1 MMRKKIISLIVVL
14 AFVCT
19 ALAFPV
25 QADSNPL
32 STDEYLKTRGF
43 PDSVLAEM
51 DEDFKDYIAG
61 TMDKD
66 PSYAF
71 ANYETKDMSAY
82 STRSPQYIPDTEMK
96 LNVVTIKS
104 GSTYQIYPNFIW
116 NTVTILKNDSFSF
129 CLPDGW
135 RLVSGK
141 TQLTIHYLDTYSH
154 SWKTT
159 VISNPSDTLGFS
171 GYTYR
176 LGDSIMNRRTNF
188 KGYGF
193 FYATKTTASANEQV
207 RVLYVDD
214 TSPFGN
220 FAYGINLS
228 GFTLTYYPSS
238 STLRS
243 AAGLFDINPN

>member
-71 ANYETKDMSAY
+71 ANYETKDVGFSEPT
-82 STRSPQYIPDTEMK
+82 TRISDVEMK
-96 LNVVTIKS
+96 FGVVTIKS

-116 NTVTILKNDSFSF
+116 NTVTRLKNDTFSF
-129 CLPDGW
+129 ILPSGW
-135 RLVSGK
+135 KLVSGK
-141 TQLTIHYLDTYSH
+141 RQLTIHYLDYSPKE
-154 SWKTT
+154 WKTT
-159 VISNPSDTLGFS
+159 IIDSPSKVLDGR
-171 GYTYR
+171 GYAYTMGSS
-176 LGDSIMNRRTNF
+176 LLNRRTNY
-188 KGYGF
+188 KGYAY
-193 FYATKTTASANEQV
+193 FYATKSSASASNDI
-207 RVLYVDD
+207 VLSYADD
-214 TSPFGN
+214 TSVLAN
-220 FAYGINLS
+220 FSYSIGIE
-228 GFTLTYYPSS
+228 GFSVTYRPTTS
-238 STLRS
+238 LREK
-243 AAGLFDINPN
+243 ADQFDLNPN